1 MIGEAVLLRYSR
13 IDIFLLI
20 GLPAQTL
27 ISVRETWITAS
38 TCSGWEAG
46 ACRASSAAI
55 AGAADLGAHAELRD
69 PVDDSP
75 RVGGRPPTRWPSGS
89 TS

>member
-27 ISVRETWITAS
+27 ISVRET
-38 TCSGWEAG
+38 
-46 ACRASSAAI
+46 
-55 AGAADLGAHAELRD
+55 
-69 PVDDSP
+69 PVVLPLP
-75 RVGGRPPTRWPSGS
+75 RLLARPI
-89 TS
+89 